1 MRDQQSK
8 AVYVRPGLAVQW
20 SLHDFFF
27 FFQSH
32 ISFLRLSFI
41 QILSSLIIHQG
52 HQNLHWNTPG
62 CSHCINLLV
71 LVIRNE
77 CQILLGVSSYQVIEI
92 VFFSEVT
99 LDKIARQAKFIFGNI
114 PSPVSYT
121 FLLCLQVSPALIIYA
136 LISSLQE
143 QLLIRKMVNS
153 WTNSH

>member
-1 MRDQQSK
+1 M
-8 AVYVRPGLAVQW
+8 
-20 SLHDFFF
+20 
-27 FFQSH
+27 
-32 ISFLRLSFI
+32 
-41 QILSSLIIHQG
+41 
-52 HQNLHWNTPG
+52 
-62 CSHCINLLV
+62 
-71 LVIRNE
+71 IRNE

-143 QLLIRKMVNS
+143 
-153 WTNSH
+153 